1 MNTVAPTARRIKL
14 YCLEQG
20 EKMNEYSNFV
30 FYGSWREMLSGFD
43 ETTAKEILWQIM
55 LYGTGGEMQTDNPL
69 IQGLINGA
77 IAPNIK
83 SSQNKY
89 CKSIVDGKKGGRPKI
104 DLPIEEIKGLQESG
118 QTIKAIAQF
127 YNVSTDTI
135 QRRLKEY
142 AAEPQ
147 NCKTKTAKQQMPQNQ
162 DIDIYKDNYLEKDSD
177 IFRASR
183 GAAGGSTTK
192 EQLEFERKKKELGF

>member
-1 MNTVAPTARRIKL
+1 
-14 YCLEQG
+14 
-20 EKMNEYSNFV
+20 MNEYSNFV

-43 ETTAKEILWQIM
+43 EAIAKEILWQIM
-55 LYGTGGEMQTDNPL
+55 LFGTGGEIQTGNPM
-69 IQGLINGA
+69 IQGIINGA

-147 NCKTKTAKQQMPQNQ
+147 NSKTKAAKQQMPQNQ
-162 DIDIYKDNYLEKDSD
+162 DKDIYKDNYLEKDND

-183 GAAGGSTTK
+183 GAADGSTTK
-192 EQLEFERKKKELGF
+192 EQLEFERKKKEFGF